1 MRYLERNFASI
12 FLMHF
17 SGFLS
22 MSCSHSLRTDHP
34 SRLSFRVYLL
44 SRLMLF
50 SILSRQ
56 NFFASLFFW
65 LYLYPCQKSPS
76 QKITILFLLCAKSG
90 LPYICG
96 CISNLYPVSSSI
108 FLILSSIFVSL
119 PLICDMTHD
128 LFSGVKMSA
137 IFRFMDSAYTNQFCQ
152 VASKM
157 CRTFFHQIR
166 NNSSNKESRGLLLVS
181 SFLSILNDSDVTG
194 GVNFAA

>member
-1 MRYLERNFASI
+1 
-12 FLMHF
+12 
-17 SGFLS
+17 

-34 SRLSFRVYLL
+34 SRLSFRPYLL

-65 LYLYPCQKSPS
+65 PYLYPCQKSPS

-90 LPYICG
+90 LPYISG
-96 CISNLYPVSSSI
+96 CISNLYPVSASI
-108 FLILSSIFVSL
+108 LFIFNSIFVFL
-119 PLICDMTHD
+119 PLILDMTHD

-137 IFRFMDSAYTNQFCQ
+137 IFRFMDSAYTNQFCH

-157 CRTFFHQIR
+157 CWTFF
-166 NNSSNKESRGLLLVS
+166 SSNQEQFSKKKE
-181 SFLSILNDSDVTG
+181 
-194 GVNFAA
+194 